1 MTLTTSGGSACT
13 SSKGVSKILESTFII
28 TTSSRAFSRTLC
40 IEESEGVAAQGPRIS
55 GGEGYTL
62 RPPVPSRPAPAYLSE
77 TGVHSDEVGHRRAA
91 DDRGGPV
98 TQAPPP
104 GPQGPRLLP
113 QALLPPKA
121 PTLTSSSPVNAA
133 AAWGSARAPS
143 AWDTGERRT
152 RGHRRS
158 AGDGWRGPWSQSL
171 DSQLQGFLAGTVAPP
186 TSFLTSSVSCLPP
199 PLSSGSTG

>member
-13 SSKGVSKILESTFII
+13 SSKGVSKVLESTFKI

-40 IEESEGVAAQGPRIS
+40 IGESEGVAVQGPRIS

-77 TGVHSDEVGHRRAA
+77 TGVHSDEVGHRRAV

-98 TQAPPP
+98 TQAPSP
-104 GPQGPRLLP
+104 GPQDPRLLP
-113 QALLPPKA
+113 QALLPPQA

-199 PLSSGSTG
+199 PLSSANTG